1 MKFHPTTGPRRPT
14 PSSRPDGRWPPA
26 GRSPRRRRRVPRGL
40 RRACAGRSCRR
51 SSLRARRQA
60 SPPARPA
67 ARRGAAA
74 DRRRPPPPLLSR
86 ALLGSRHGP
95 LELVLAHLR
104 AALDVE
110 PPGLGLELLARGRL
124 ALADRVRLLAQGRP
138 CLRGQVLE
146 GLLAASPGLR
156 LLDVALGRLALLG
169 GGHETWLPGSPR
181 LDHSRRPGPS
191 SKDANARA
199 SS

>member
-1 MKFHPTTGPRRPT
+1 MRGAVMSAILAARAPPGKPARARPR
-14 PSSRPDGRWPPA
+14 DAGRPPA
-26 GRSPRRRRRVPRGL
+26 G
-40 RRACAGRSCRR
+40 
-51 SSLRARRQA
+51 
-60 SPPARPA
+60 
-67 ARRGAAA
+67 GAA
-74 DRRRPPPPLLSR
+74 PHPLLSR
-86 ALLGSRHGP
+86 PCLGSRHGP
-95 LELVLAHLR
+95 IELVLAHLR

-124 ALADRVRLLAQGRP
+124 AFADRVRLLAQGRP

-169 GGHETWLPGSPR
+169 GGHETWLAGSPR
-181 LDHSRRPGPS
+181 PDHSRRPGPS